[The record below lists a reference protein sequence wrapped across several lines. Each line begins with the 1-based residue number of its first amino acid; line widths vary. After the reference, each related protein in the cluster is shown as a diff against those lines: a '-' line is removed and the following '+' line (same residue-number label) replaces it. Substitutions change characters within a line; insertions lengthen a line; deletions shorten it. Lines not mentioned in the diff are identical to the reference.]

1 MDINDWRGIST
12 VFLMIAFIAT
22 WIWLW
27 SSKRKKGFDEA
38 ANLPFADEDE
48 HQQSAAEK
56 DARSSNAE

>member
-12 VFLMIAFIAT
+12 AFLMFAFIAT

-38 ANLPFADEDE
+38 ANLPFADE
-48 HQQSAAEK
+48 EK
-56 DARSSNAE
+56 HMNSSVDDARSRDGE